1 MSEFEKELGWD
12 DVIEK
17 ESDFTLLP
25 AGDYDFTIT
34 GFERARHE
42 GSEKL
47 PPCNKAVVSIHI
59 DAPEGST
66 TIQHNLFLHSKC
78 EGMLSAF
85 FIGIS
90 AGKYPLLA
98 TAALICSSV
107 MLFAVIRSARA
118 LGMPELSCVIA
129 GAGADVTL
137 SFVAIVAFSAAAT

>member
-78 EGMLSAF
+78 EGMQECK
-85 FIGIS
+85 G
-90 AGKYPLLA
+90 
-98 TAALICSSV
+98 
-107 MLFAVIRSARA
+107 RA
-118 LGMPELSCVIA
+118 
-129 GAGADVTL
+129 
-137 SFVAIVAFSAAAT
+137 

>member
-47 PPCNKAVVSIHI
+47 PLSLIHI
-59 DAPEGST
+59 
-66 TIQHNLFLHSKC
+66 
-78 EGMLSAF
+78 
-85 FIGIS
+85 
-90 AGKYPLLA
+90 
-98 TAALICSSV
+98 
-107 MLFAVIRSARA
+107 
-118 LGMPELSCVIA
+118 
-129 GAGADVTL
+129 
-137 SFVAIVAFSAAAT
+137 